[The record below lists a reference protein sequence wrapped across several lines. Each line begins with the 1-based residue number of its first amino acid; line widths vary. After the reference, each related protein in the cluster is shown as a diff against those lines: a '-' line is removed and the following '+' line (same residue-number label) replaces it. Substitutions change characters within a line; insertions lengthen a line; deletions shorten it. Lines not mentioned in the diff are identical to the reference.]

1 MREDLIQLKERTLE
15 ALSNLQN
22 MDELNDLRVKIL
34 GKKGELTQVLRGMAK
49 LTAEERPVIG
59 KLANEIRTS
68 WKANLAKRCG

>member
-1 MREDLIQLKERTLE
+1 
-15 ALSNLQN
+15 

-59 KLANEIRTS
+59 
-68 WKANLAKRCG
+68 